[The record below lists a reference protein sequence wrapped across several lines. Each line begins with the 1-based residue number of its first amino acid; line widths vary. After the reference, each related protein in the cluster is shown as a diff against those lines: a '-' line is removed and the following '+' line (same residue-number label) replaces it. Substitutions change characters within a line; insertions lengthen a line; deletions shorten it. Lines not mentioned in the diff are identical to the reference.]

1 MNLKKLNIE
10 IHAKNEL
17 MSIVFHFS
25 LTTVSSANDGSDDG
39 IGLITDG
46 YSPNGCNIRPE
57 WQGAKEEMAGTT
69 SSLPLGVSGRIP
81 ELGDRKAHH
90 LADASSSCRRVD

>member
-39 IGLITDG
+39 IGLITDMATLRMVVTSG
-46 YSPNGCNIRPE
+46 RND
-57 WQGAKEEMAGTT
+57 KEEMAGTT
-69 SSLPLGVSGRIP
+69 SSLPLGVW
-81 ELGDRKAHH
+81 RKN
-90 LADASSSCRRVD
+90 SCW